1 MEGGQ
6 EMMPRCLQKC
16 RQRSQESWQALAR
29 GLDTSPTVQSK
40 VKTATNSQHASLT
53 NSQQI
58 LRQDLPQR
66 LTRQDMPQLQQGA
79 ATRKWSRLFV
89 ARSRPWD
96 SRSVTRVLFRAFS
109 IGLTAPVLI
118 QSMTNSMLV
127 MNSAITTTMPK
138 PSRSSKKGSSWPGL
152 AFLLFALG

>member
-40 VKTATNSQHASLT
+40 VKTVTNSQHATLT
-53 NSQQI
+53 HSQKI
-58 LRQDLPQR
+58 LRQDLLRR

-79 ATRKWSRLFV
+79 ATRKWSRLFA

-96 SRSVTRVLFRAFS
+96 SRFVTRVLFRVFS
-109 IGLTAPVLI
+109 IGLIAPVMI
-118 QSMTNSMLV
+118 QFMTNSMLM
-127 MNSAITTTMPK
+127 MNSAITSTMPK
-138 PSRSSKKGSSWPGL
+138 PSRNSKKGSSWAGL
-152 AFLLFALG
+152 AFLPCALG

>member
-40 VKTATNSQHASLT
+40 GKTLT

-58 LRQDLPQR
+58 LRQDLLRR
-66 LTRQDMPQLQQGA
+66 LTRQDMPQLQKGA
-79 ATRKWSRLFV
+79 ATRKWSRLFG

-96 SRSVTRVLFRAFS
+96 SRSAMRVLFRVFS

-118 QSMTNSMLV
+118 QFMTLSMLILH
-127 MNSAITTTMPK
+127 SAITSTMPK
-138 PSRSSKKGSSWPGL
+138 PSILSKKGSSWPGL
-152 AFLLFALG
+152 AFRLFALG